1 MATLVDTRPLVEILR
16 DSTRRLSLCLDTVST
31 RHGREAIKPEQ
42 MGALLSELLSA
53 GASLR
58 SQPLPARGNDLEL
71 DKELAEYRRQVER
84 LRDLL
89 PSIHRALLTERARI
103 EAQRSRLQSATEW
116 ARASRQ
122 TL

>member
-1 MATLVDTRPLVEILR
+1 MTCLAPANSLLEVIRH
-16 DSTRRLSLCLDTVST
+16 SHRRLSSCLDGIAAKPEGEVVS
-31 RHGREAIKPEQ
+31 PEQ
-42 MGALLSELLSA
+42 MGALLSELLAA

-58 SQPLPARGNDLEL
+58 AQPLPAKGYDLAL
-71 DKELAEYRRQVER
+71 DRELAEYRRQVER

-89 PSIHRALLTERARI
+89 PAIHRALLLERSHI

>member
-1 MATLVDTRPLVEILR
+1 MASLVGTRPLVEILR
-16 DSTRRLSLCLDTVST
+16 DSTRRLSLCLDSIAA
-31 RHGREAIKPEQ
+31 RHGREVITPEQ
-42 MGALLSELLSA
+42 MGAMLSELLAA

-58 SQPLPARGNDLEL
+58 DQPLPPKGTDCEL
-71 DKELAEYRRQVER
+71 DSELAGYRRQVER

-89 PSIHRALLTERARI
+89 PSIHRALLAERARI
-103 EAQRSRLQSATEW
+103 ETQRSRLRSATDW